1 MEKAIGPGPNY
12 PFREAVA
19 PTPGLTILAY
29 PVTGMVDETTMRW
42 NKSSPETRHGS
53 GPALASELFTG
64 DSYHGQYE
72 TGPNQPRRVDWLSIK
87 LTRLNDVP
95 LAAQHHA
102 FMRRDTRP
110 NQPRSD
116 LDSDWLLGKQ
126 SDESDVPAA
135 GLAPC
140 HLGAVG
146 YSWTVSSECQFQEG
160 RDPRA
165 QRAPAEASA
174 SGLRALLTTTSG
186 NDHRTTNNSD
196 DDGDAHREGDAHR
209 GGDDAHRDGDAHRD
223 LRELAWQ

>member
-29 PVTGMVDETTMRW
+29 PVTGMVAETTMRW

-87 LTRLNDVP
+87 RTRLNDVP

-110 NQPRSD
+110 NQRGTP
-116 LDSDWLLGKQ
+116 DWLQGKR
-126 SDESDVPAA
+126 DTDWLVPSADRQGQFPSA
-135 GLAPC
+135 ELFASKQRGCASSSLRSPLRRFC
-140 HLGAVG
+140 FWSVFSVREHL
-146 YSWTVSSECQFQEG
+146 VSSMHG
-160 RDPRA
+160 
-165 QRAPAEASA
+165 AS
-174 SGLRALLTTTSG
+174 
-186 NDHRTTNNSD
+186 
-196 DDGDAHREGDAHR
+196 
-209 GGDDAHRDGDAHRD
+209 
-223 LRELAWQ
+223 